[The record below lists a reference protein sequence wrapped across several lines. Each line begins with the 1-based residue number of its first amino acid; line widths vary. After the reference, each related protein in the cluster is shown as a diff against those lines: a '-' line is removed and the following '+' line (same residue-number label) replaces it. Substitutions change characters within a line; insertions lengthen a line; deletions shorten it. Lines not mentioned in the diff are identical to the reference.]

1 MEWCKRIEEY
11 QEKCRKR
18 NVQETN
24 EPVDILSAFDD
35 FHRGV
40 LDSCGPATEKSVST
54 KSASVSLSSRNL
66 GLFGVGGDFMERY
79 EFLEVS
85 LYIDRNLQESAC
97 YKVNK
102 VCSINALYS

>member
-18 NVQETN
+18 NVDESN
-24 EPVDILSAFDD
+24 EPVDVLSSFDH
-35 FHRGV
+35 FHKGV

-66 GLFGVGGDFMERY
+66 GLFGVGGDFMER
-79 EFLEVS
+79 
-85 LYIDRNLQESAC
+85 
-97 YKVNK
+97 
-102 VCSINALYS
+102 